1 MSATVQYQSQA
12 VQKESLCLLFTVV
25 QFSFSNA
32 LDYGTGTGGVLVP
45 FKKQDHVN
53 RG

>member
-1 MSATVQYQSQA
+1 MSATVS
-12 VQKESLCLLFTVV
+12 VSSSLESLCLLFTVV